1 MRTMVSVASL
11 LNPSPPDKEQPN
23 TLPTPCSFL
32 YSPEVSARMPLLR
45 KQKLCKDEAT
55 FIMGKPQEEVKY
67 WPCEY
72 QDGHIAAEHRKYQM
86 YPIGHITEYCKHV
99 PYRSEKKTFLSKT
112 GREGFHVF
120 QYTFQMPHDEKRQ
133 TVMWDYNNGLV
144 RVTPFF
150 KALEYPK
157 TTPARM
163 LAKNPGLKEIVHSIT
178 GGSLAAQ
185 GYWMPF
191 EAARAVA
198 ATFCFRIRYVLTP
211 IFGLDF
217 PAQCIPPGTPGFDS
231 MHVAPKIIRKCIE
244 AVRESHEVYRLSK
257 SRSRPET
264 PSSVGTR
271 SWTPINAA
279 TKASKTV
286 DSESGYGTD
295 TECSETYAWSPQ
307 RRAKSGLTSRE
318 TPRSVGMR
326 KRFKFDC
333 SRSAASSRYGDESES
348 SDDCRKRKRVLQRST
363 DTDDDDDDG
372 SVGYDCSWMKSLK
385 QCASPVKRRK
395 ASSTPAITAESA
407 AMMLLELRLQDAALR
422 GKGGEAMKR
431 RASA

>member
-1 MRTMVSVASL
+1 
-11 LNPSPPDKEQPN
+11 
-23 TLPTPCSFL
+23 
-32 YSPEVSARMPLLR
+32 
-45 KQKLCKDEAT
+45 
-55 FIMGKPQEEVKY
+55 
-67 WPCEY
+67 
-72 QDGHIAAEHRKYQM
+72 
-86 YPIGHITEYCKHV
+86 
-99 PYRSEKKTFLSKT
+99 
-112 GREGFHVF
+112 
-120 QYTFQMPHDEKRQ
+120 
-133 TVMWDYNNGLV
+133 
-144 RVTPFF
+144 
-150 KALEYPK
+150 
-157 TTPARM
+157 
-163 LAKNPGLKEIVHSIT
+163 
-178 GGSLAAQ
+178 
-185 GYWMPF
+185 
-191 EAARAVA
+191 
-198 ATFCFRIRYVLTP
+198 
-211 IFGLDF
+211 
-217 PAQCIPPGTPGFDS
+217 